1 MTYVLNMWNTY
12 VLTEITTWANVE
24 ESQVEQKGGKPES
37 PDNKPKERVNT
48 LFIQMLFTNK

>member
-24 ESQVEQKGGKPES
+24 ESQVEQRVGKPES

>member
-1 MTYVLNMWNTY
+1 MTYVLNMWNKY

-24 ESQVEQKGGKPES
+24 ESQVEQRVGKPES
-37 PDNKPKERVNT
+37 PDNIPKERVNT

>member
-24 ESQVEQKGGKPES
+24 ESQVEQRAGKPES
-37 PDNKPKERVNT
+37 PDNIPKERVNT